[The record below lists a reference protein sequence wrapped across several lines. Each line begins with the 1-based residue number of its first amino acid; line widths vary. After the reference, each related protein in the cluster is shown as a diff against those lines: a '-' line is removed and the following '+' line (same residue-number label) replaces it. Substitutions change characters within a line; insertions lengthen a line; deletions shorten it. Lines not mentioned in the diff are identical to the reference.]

1 MTPGRSRVRRACGL
15 IAAGAAATL
24 VLSGCT
30 GSKVARNPA
39 SASAVSSTSAP
50 SSVTTA
56 SSTSGPLSPSTP
68 AHQRA
73 AFTAATLT
81 SAEQVLGAAGIATV
95 ADESATAALVPV
107 TGTARMSFTTAQVRA
122 MALQLVDGGGISGAS
137 LDAAAPAP
145 SGVVPFSYLLASWV
159 STTSTPA
166 AAAVRAA
173 MGSKNWA
180 DAPSVVF
187 PTIAL
192 PLFAAAVL
200 AALPPLSTPA
210 SSGGPVG
217 TASTAAY
224 HDSQLAITDAAVRD
238 QSGRLTSIISAP
250 CSTVSNFIQG
260 VLDTVFSALQPN
272 SSSSGGIGSTLLGIF
287 SGALALARQ
296 AIQSLISALTGAV
309 LNAIKAIAGTAVVIA
324 QVASYLTPWS
334 IGVTADPATVDP
346 GGDGTF
352 TATVDSG
359 PGGAT
364 YPAAI
369 TDCAGPS
376 GLDLTLPSLTG
387 ANAAGTWALSGP
399 IAAGGST
406 DVTLDEHGAN
416 SLPFSANPATA
427 SCTSGDEST
436 SSGAATITVTR
447 PGVENLVKLATTML
461 TNGLGVAGSIV
472 GPVLTSLLSPI
483 LDSVTSKLT
492 ALLTVTGSGTV
503 AINAPSKSDCTS
515 ATPSATSSSPSASAS
530 GQPVAFVCPSASLF
544 SSTIGES
551 QLATVGI
558 ANSVPGTL
566 LNCIYLPSASAANC
580 APAAQCV
587 GQAVFIGG
595 STDGPSNFDPPTVVI
610 PGGAA
615 LCNCSAAAYN
625 FVAATGFAANSVITV
640 LGVKNGVQIGF
651 SYDKTLGTA
660 PGLAL
665 LRKVFSQ

>member
-1 MTPGRSRVRRACGL
+1 MT
-15 IAAGAAATL
+15 
-24 VLSGCT
+24 
-30 GSKVARNPA
+30 
-39 SASAVSSTSAP
+39 SASAPVHRS
-50 SSVTTA
+50 
-56 SSTSGPLSPSTP
+56 
-68 AHQRA
+68 
-73 AFTAATLT
+73 AFTASTLAAT
-81 SAEQVLGAAGIATV
+81 EQALAADGIATV
-95 ADESATAALVPV
+95 AGESTMTPLVTV
-107 TGTARMSFTTAQVRA
+107 TGAIRMTFTQSQVRA
-122 MALQLVDGGGISGAS
+122 MALQEADGGGVSGLS
-137 LDAAAPAP
+137 LDAASP
-145 SGVVPFSYLLASWV
+145 SPTGVVPFSYLLASWV

-166 AAAVRAA
+166 AASVRAA
-173 MGSKNWA
+173 MGSKDWA

-192 PLFAAAVL
+192 PLFAADVIAS
-200 AALPPLSTPA
+200 LPPAAAATPNNT
-210 SSGGPVG
+210 SGPIGS
-217 TASTAAY
+217 ASTAAY
-224 HDSQLAITDAAVRD
+224 RDSQLARAGGSVLDH
-238 QSGRLTSIISAP
+238 GFRLAGLVTAP
-250 CSTVSNFIQG
+250 CSTVSNFIQN
-260 VLDTVFSALQPN
+260 VLNTVFSALQFN
-272 SSSSGGIGSTLLGIF
+272 SSSSSGVGSTLIGIL
-287 SGALALARQ
+287 SGAVNLARQ
-296 AIQSLISALTGAV
+296 AIQGLVDALTRPV

-334 IGVTADPATVDP
+334 IAVTPDPASVDP
-346 GGDGTF
+346 GGGGTF
-352 TATVDSG
+352 NATVDSG

-364 YPAAI
+364 YPPAI
-369 TDCAGPS
+369 TDCAGPG

-387 ANAAGTWALSGP
+387 ANAAGTWQVSGP
-399 IAAGGST
+399 ITAGGST
-406 DVTLDEHGAN
+406 TVTLDEHGTN

-427 SCTSGDEST
+427 SCTTDDESA
-436 SSGAATITVTR
+436 SSGAAAITITR

-461 TNGLGVAGSIV
+461 TNGLGVVGNIV
-472 GPVLTSLLSPI
+472 GPVILALLSPI
-483 LDSVTSKLT
+483 LDSVTSKLS

-544 SSTIGES
+544 SSTIGEP
-551 QLATVGI
+551 QLVTVSV

-580 APAAQCV
+580 TPAAQCV